1 MSLVSIIDAYL
12 NNGADKLLEG
22 ANLSIEENERICLV
36 GRNGTGKSTL
46 LSLIQGKR
54 ELDSGRIIIQSGL
67 KIATLCQDPP
77 SYEHGTAYSLA
88 ASGVPVVGEALS
100 KFSLSEDPHEQL
112 ELSAFIESHDGWVKD
127 AVVRKILNRIGLAPE
142 LELKSLSGGNRRKVA
157 LAAALASEP
166 QLLLL
171 DEPTN
176 HLDIESIAWFE
187 QELKNFNGTLV
198 FVTHDRFFANNCA
211 TRIVELD
218 RGKLYSYPG
227 SFNRYIELRDERL
240 RKEELAN
247 AEFDKIL
254 AQEEAWIRRGVKA
267 RLARNEGRVK
277 DLEERRKIRANRRD
291 RMGNVIMEANSAQR
305 SGNLV
310 FEIKELN
317 ISFGEKSVIKDF
329 SATVM
334 RGDRIGITGPNAAG
348 KTTLIKTLLGQIKP
362 TSGKVRTGVNV
373 EIQYFDQYHEGLD
386 LEKSVADNVADGHT
400 EVCINGKNKHVISY
414 LANFLFSGRRARS
427 PVKVL
432 SGGEKNR
439 LLLARLF
446 AKSSN
451 VLIMDEPTN
460 DLDLETL
467 DLLEDLVST
476 YNGTVIII
484 SHDRAFIDKVATET
498 WVFDGKGHIE
508 SVIGGWS
515 DVLAYYERISKNV
528 ECQTKD
534 NSQKDIKNSEQP
546 SRTGTE
552 KTDNSKKKKG
562 LTFTQK
568 HELKELPDKVEKLEA
583 DIALLDEQLS
593 DPTLFADGPEKS
605 IEVTNKRNK
614 AQEELDKLYARW
626 EELELINGE

>member
-22 ANLSIEENERICLV
+22 ANFAVEENERICLV
-36 GRNGTGKSTL
+36 GRNGTGKSTV

-54 ELDSGRIIIQSGL
+54 ELDSGRIIIQTGL
-67 KIATLCQDPP
+67 KVATLCQDPP
-77 SYEHGTAYSLA
+77 EYENGTAYTMA
-88 ASGVPVVGEALS
+88 ASGVPLVGEALA
-100 KFSLSEDPHEQL
+100 KFSQTDDPHEQI
-112 ELSAFIESHDGWVKD
+112 ELSAFIEKHDGWVKD
-127 AVVRKILNRIGLAPE
+127 ALVKKILNKIGLEPSMK
-142 LELKSLSGGNRRKVA
+142 LSGLSGGNRRKVA
-157 LAAALASEP
+157 LAAALVQEP

-187 QELKNFNGTLV
+187 EELRSFKGTII
-198 FVTHDRFFANNCA
+198 FVTHDRYFANNCA

-227 SFNRYIELRDERL
+227 SFNKYIELRDERL

-277 DLEERRKIRANRRD
+277 DLKERREIRANRRD

-310 FEIKELN
+310 FEVKDLKL
-317 ISFGEKSVIKDF
+317 SFGEHTVVNNF

-334 RGDRIGITGPNAAG
+334 RGDRIGITGPNGAG
-348 KTTLIKTLLGQIKP
+348 KTTLIKALLGDIKP
-362 TSGKVRTGVNV
+362 SFGKVRVGVNV
-373 EIQYFDQYHEGLD
+373 EVQYFDQYHQALD
-386 LEKSVADNVADGHT
+386 FEKSVADNVADGHT

-451 VLIMDEPTN
+451 VLVMDEPTN

-467 DLLEDLVST
+467 DLLEDLIAS
-476 YNGTVIII
+476 YEGTVIVI
-484 SHDRAFIDKVATET
+484 SHDRDFIDKIATET
-498 WVFDGKGHIE
+498 WVFDGQGNIE
-508 SVIGGWS
+508 SIIGGWS
-515 DVLAYYERISKNV
+515 DVLDYYKRIGKDESNKAVANK
-528 ECQTKD
+528 ETKE
-534 NSQKDIKNSEQP
+534 N
-546 SRTGTE
+546 
-552 KTDNSKKKKG
+552 NSKSVQRSDSKAPKTETKTK
-562 LTFTQK
+562 LSFTQK
-568 HELKELPDKVEKLEA
+568 HELEELPSKVEALEEELSA
-583 DIALLDEQLS
+583 LDEKLNS
-593 DPTLFADGPEKS
+593 PDLYTDDGTKAR
-605 IEVTNKRNK
+605 EVSEERSKVQ
-614 AQEELDKLYARW
+614 AQLDKLYERW
-626 EELELINGE
+626 EELESLNA

>member
-22 ANLSIEENERICLV
+22 ANFAVEENERICLV

-54 ELDSGRIIIQSGL
+54 ELDSGRIIIQTGL
-67 KIATLCQDPP
+67 KVATLCQDPP
-77 SYEHGTAYSLA
+77 EYENGTAYTMA
-88 ASGVPVVGEALS
+88 ASGVPLVGEALA
-100 KFSLSEDPHEQL
+100 KFSQTDDPHEQI
-112 ELSAFIESHDGWVKD
+112 ELSAFIEKHDGWVKD
-127 AVVRKILNRIGLAPE
+127 ALVKKILNKIGLEPSMK
-142 LELKSLSGGNRRKVA
+142 LSGLSGGNRRKVA
-157 LAAALASEP
+157 LAAALVQEP

-176 HLDIESIAWFE
+176 HLDIESISWFE
-187 QELKNFNGTLV
+187 EELRSFKGTII
-198 FVTHDRFFANNCA
+198 FVTHDRYFANNCA

-227 SFNRYIELRDERL
+227 SFNKYIELRDERL

-277 DLEERRKIRANRRD
+277 DLKERREIRANRRD

-310 FEIKELN
+310 FEVKDLKL
-317 ISFGEKSVIKDF
+317 SFGEHTVVNNF

-334 RGDRIGITGPNAAG
+334 RGDRIGITGPNGAG
-348 KTTLIKTLLGQIKP
+348 KTTLIKALLGDIKP
-362 TSGKVRTGVNV
+362 SFGKVRVGVNV
-373 EIQYFDQYHEGLD
+373 EVQYFDQYHQALD
-386 LEKSVADNVADGHT
+386 FEKSVADNVADGHT

-451 VLIMDEPTN
+451 VLVMDEPTN

-467 DLLEDLVST
+467 DLLEDLIAS
-476 YNGTVIII
+476 YEGTVIVI
-484 SHDRAFIDKVATET
+484 SHDRDFIDKIATET
-498 WVFDGKGHIE
+498 WVFDGQGNIE
-508 SVIGGWS
+508 SIIGGWS
-515 DVLAYYERISKNV
+515 DVLDYYKRIGKDESNKAVANK
-528 ECQTKD
+528 ETKE
-534 NSQKDIKNSEQP
+534 N
-546 SRTGTE
+546 
-552 KTDNSKKKKG
+552 NSKSVQRSDSKAPKTETKTK
-562 LTFTQK
+562 LSFTQK
-568 HELKELPDKVEKLEA
+568 HELEELPSKVEALEEELSA
-583 DIALLDEQLS
+583 LDEKLNS
-593 DPTLFADGPEKS
+593 PDLYTDDGTKAR
-605 IEVTNKRNK
+605 EVSEERSKVQ
-614 AQEELDKLYARW
+614 AQLDKLYERW
-626 EELELINGE
+626 EELESLNA

>member
-22 ANLSIEENERICLV
+22 ANFTVEENERICLV

-54 ELDSGRIIIQSGL
+54 ELDSGRIIIQTGL
-67 KIATLCQDPP
+67 KVATLCQDPP
-77 SYEHGTAYSLA
+77 EYENGTAYTMA
-88 ASGVPVVGEALS
+88 ASGVPLVGEALA
-100 KFSLSEDPHEQL
+100 KFSQTDDPHEQI
-112 ELSAFIESHDGWVKD
+112 ELSAFIEKHDGWVKD
-127 AVVRKILNRIGLAPE
+127 ALVKKILNKIGLEPSMK
-142 LELKSLSGGNRRKVA
+142 LSGLSGGNRRKVA
-157 LAAALASEP
+157 LAAALVQEP

-187 QELKNFNGTLV
+187 EELRSFKGTII
-198 FVTHDRFFANNCA
+198 FVTHDRYFANNCA

-227 SFNRYIELRDERL
+227 SFNKYIELRDERL

-277 DLEERRKIRANRRD
+277 DLKERREIRANRRD

-310 FEIKELN
+310 FEVKDLKL
-317 ISFGEKSVIKDF
+317 SFGEHTVVNNF

-334 RGDRIGITGPNAAG
+334 RGDRIGITGPNGAG
-348 KTTLIKTLLGQIKP
+348 KTTLIKALLGDIKP
-362 TSGKVRTGVNV
+362 SFGKVRVGVNV
-373 EIQYFDQYHEGLD
+373 EVQYFDQYHQALD
-386 LEKSVADNVADGHT
+386 FEKSVADNVADGHT

-451 VLIMDEPTN
+451 VLVMDEPTN

-467 DLLEDLVST
+467 DLLEDLIAS
-476 YNGTVIII
+476 YEGTVIVI
-484 SHDRAFIDKVATET
+484 SHDRDFIDKIATET
-498 WVFDGKGHIE
+498 WIFDGQGNIE
-508 SVIGGWS
+508 SIIGGWS
-515 DVLAYYERISKNV
+515 DVLDYYKRIGKDESNKAVANK
-528 ECQTKD
+528 ETKE
-534 NSQKDIKNSEQP
+534 N
-546 SRTGTE
+546 
-552 KTDNSKKKKG
+552 NSKSVQRSDSKAPKTETKTK
-562 LTFTQK
+562 LSFTQK
-568 HELKELPDKVEKLEA
+568 HELEELPSKVEALEEELSA
-583 DIALLDEQLS
+583 LDEKLNS
-593 DPTLFADGPEKS
+593 PDLYTDDGTKAR
-605 IEVTNKRNK
+605 EVSEERSKVQ
-614 AQEELDKLYARW
+614 AQLDKLYERW
-626 EELELINGE
+626 EELESLNA

>member
-22 ANLSIEENERICLV
+22 ANFAVEENERICLV

-54 ELDSGRIIIQSGL
+54 ELDSGRIIIQTGL
-67 KIATLCQDPP
+67 KVATLCQDPP
-77 SYEHGTAYSLA
+77 EYENGTAYTMA
-88 ASGVPVVGEALS
+88 ASGVPLVGEALA
-100 KFSLSEDPHEQL
+100 KFSQTDDPHEQI
-112 ELSAFIESHDGWVKD
+112 ELSAFIEKHDGWVKD
-127 AVVRKILNRIGLAPE
+127 ALVKKILNRIGLEPSMK
-142 LELKSLSGGNRRKVA
+142 LSGLSGGNRRKVA
-157 LAAALASEP
+157 LAAALVLEP

-187 QELKNFNGTLV
+187 EELRSFKGTII
-198 FVTHDRFFANNCA
+198 FVTHDRYFANNCA

-227 SFNRYIELRDERL
+227 SFNKYIELRDERL

-277 DLEERRKIRANRRD
+277 DLKERREIRANRRD

-310 FEIKELN
+310 FEVKDLKL
-317 ISFGEKSVIKDF
+317 SFGEHTVVNNF

-334 RGDRIGITGPNAAG
+334 RGDRIGITGPNGAG
-348 KTTLIKTLLGQIKP
+348 KTTLIKALLGDIKP
-362 TSGKVRTGVNV
+362 SFGKVRVGVNV
-373 EIQYFDQYHEGLD
+373 EVQYFDQYHQALD
-386 LEKSVADNVADGHT
+386 FEKSVADNVADGHT

-451 VLIMDEPTN
+451 VLVMDEPTN

-467 DLLEDLVST
+467 DLLEDLIAS
-476 YNGTVIII
+476 YEGTVIVI
-484 SHDRAFIDKVATET
+484 SHDRDFIDKIATET
-498 WVFDGKGHIE
+498 WVFDGQGNIE
-508 SVIGGWS
+508 SIIGGWS
-515 DVLAYYERISKNV
+515 DVLDYYKRIGKDESNKAVANK
-528 ECQTKD
+528 ETKE
-534 NSQKDIKNSEQP
+534 N
-546 SRTGTE
+546 
-552 KTDNSKKKKG
+552 NSKSVQRSDSKAPKTETKTK
-562 LTFTQK
+562 LSFTQK
-568 HELKELPDKVEKLEA
+568 HELEELPSKVEALEEELSA
-583 DIALLDEQLS
+583 LDEKLNS
-593 DPTLFADGPEKS
+593 PDLYTDDGTKAR
-605 IEVTNKRNK
+605 EVSEERSKVQ
-614 AQEELDKLYARW
+614 AQLDKLYERW
-626 EELELINGE
+626 EELESLNA

>member
-22 ANLSIEENERICLV
+22 ANFAVEENERICLV

-54 ELDSGRIIIQSGL
+54 ELDSGRIIIQTGL
-67 KIATLCQDPP
+67 KVATLCQDPP
-77 SYEHGTAYSLA
+77 EYENGTAYTMA
-88 ASGVPVVGEALS
+88 ASGVPLVGEALA
-100 KFSLSEDPHEQL
+100 KFSQTDDPHEQI
-112 ELSAFIESHDGWVKD
+112 ELSAFIEKHDGWVKD
-127 AVVRKILNRIGLAPE
+127 ALVKKILNKIGLEPSMK
-142 LELKSLSGGNRRKVA
+142 LSGLSGGNRRKVA
-157 LAAALASEP
+157 LAAALVQEP

-187 QELKNFNGTLV
+187 EELRSFKGTII
-198 FVTHDRFFANNCA
+198 FVTHDRYFANNCA

-227 SFNRYIELRDERL
+227 SFNKYIELRDERL

-277 DLEERRKIRANRRD
+277 DLKERREIRANRRD

-310 FEIKELN
+310 FEVKDLKL
-317 ISFGEKSVIKDF
+317 SFGEHTVVNNF

-334 RGDRIGITGPNAAG
+334 RGDRIGITGPNGAG
-348 KTTLIKTLLGQIKP
+348 KTTLIKALLGDIKP
-362 TSGKVRTGVNV
+362 SFGKVRVGVNV
-373 EIQYFDQYHEGLD
+373 EVQYFDQYHQALD
-386 LEKSVADNVADGHT
+386 FEKSVADNVADGHT

-451 VLIMDEPTN
+451 VLVMDEPTN

-467 DLLEDLVST
+467 DLLEDLIAS
-476 YNGTVIII
+476 YEGTVIVI
-484 SHDRAFIDKVATET
+484 SHDRDFIDKIATET
-498 WVFDGKGHIE
+498 WVFDGQGNIE
-508 SVIGGWS
+508 SIIGGWS
-515 DVLAYYERISKNV
+515 DVLDYYKRIGKDESNKAVANK
-528 ECQTKD
+528 ETKE
-534 NSQKDIKNSEQP
+534 N
-546 SRTGTE
+546 
-552 KTDNSKKKKG
+552 NSKSVQRSDSKDPKTETKTK
-562 LTFTQK
+562 LSFTQK
-568 HELKELPDKVEKLEA
+568 HELEELPSKVEALEEELSA
-583 DIALLDEQLS
+583 LDEKLNS
-593 DPTLFADGPEKS
+593 PDLYTDDGTKAR
-605 IEVTNKRNK
+605 EVSEERSKVQ
-614 AQEELDKLYARW
+614 AQLDKLYERW
-626 EELELINGE
+626 EELESLNA

>member
-22 ANLSIEENERICLV
+22 ANFAVEENERICLV

-54 ELDSGRIIIQSGL
+54 ELDSGRIIIQTGL
-67 KIATLCQDPP
+67 KVATLCQDPP
-77 SYEHGTAYSLA
+77 EYENGTAYTMA
-88 ASGVPVVGEALS
+88 ASGVPLVGEALA
-100 KFSLSEDPHEQL
+100 KFSQTDDPHEQI
-112 ELSAFIESHDGWVKD
+112 ELSAFIEKHDGWVKD
-127 AVVRKILNRIGLAPE
+127 ALVKKILNKIGLEPSMK
-142 LELKSLSGGNRRKVA
+142 LSGLSGGNRRKVA
-157 LAAALASEP
+157 LAAALVQEP

-187 QELKNFNGTLV
+187 EELRSFKGTII
-198 FVTHDRFFANNCA
+198 FVTHDRYFANNCA

-227 SFNRYIELRDERL
+227 SFNKYIELRDERL

-277 DLEERRKIRANRRD
+277 DLKERREIRANRRD

-310 FEIKELN
+310 FEVKDLKL
-317 ISFGEKSVIKDF
+317 SFGEHTVVNNF

-334 RGDRIGITGPNAAG
+334 RGDRIGITGPNGAG
-348 KTTLIKTLLGQIKP
+348 KTTLIKALLGDIKP
-362 TSGKVRTGVNV
+362 IFGKVRVGVNV
-373 EIQYFDQYHEGLD
+373 EVQYFDQYHQALD
-386 LEKSVADNVADGHT
+386 FEKSVADNVADGHT

-451 VLIMDEPTN
+451 VLVMDEPTN

-467 DLLEDLVST
+467 DLLEDLIAS
-476 YNGTVIII
+476 YEGTVIVI
-484 SHDRAFIDKVATET
+484 SHDRDFIDKIATET
-498 WVFDGKGHIE
+498 WVFDGQGNIE
-508 SVIGGWS
+508 SIIGGWS
-515 DVLAYYERISKNV
+515 DVLDYYKRIGKDESNKAVANK
-528 ECQTKD
+528 ETKE
-534 NSQKDIKNSEQP
+534 N
-546 SRTGTE
+546 
-552 KTDNSKKKKG
+552 NSKSVQRSDSKAPKTETKTK
-562 LTFTQK
+562 LSFTQK
-568 HELKELPDKVEKLEA
+568 HELEELPSKVEALEEELSA
-583 DIALLDEQLS
+583 LDEKLNS
-593 DPTLFADGPEKS
+593 PDLYTDDGTKAR
-605 IEVTNKRNK
+605 EVSEERSKVQ
-614 AQEELDKLYARW
+614 AQLDKLYERW
-626 EELELINGE
+626 EELESLNA

>member
-1 MSLVSIIDAYL
+1 
-12 NNGADKLLEG
+12 
-22 ANLSIEENERICLV
+22 
-36 GRNGTGKSTL
+36 RNGTGKSTL

-54 ELDSGRIIIQSGL
+54 ELDSGRIIIQTGL
-67 KIATLCQDPP
+67 KVATLCQDPP
-77 SYEHGTAYSLA
+77 EYENGTAYTMA
-88 ASGVPVVGEALS
+88 ASGVPLVGEALA
-100 KFSLSEDPHEQL
+100 KFSQTDDPHEQI
-112 ELSAFIESHDGWVKD
+112 ELSAFIEKHDGWVKD
-127 AVVRKILNRIGLAPE
+127 ALVKKILNKIGLEPSMK
-142 LELKSLSGGNRRKVA
+142 LSGLSGGNRRKVA
-157 LAAALASEP
+157 LAAALVQEP

-187 QELKNFNGTLV
+187 EELRSFKGTII
-198 FVTHDRFFANNCA
+198 FVTHDRYFANNCA

-227 SFNRYIELRDERL
+227 SFNKYIELRDERL

-277 DLEERRKIRANRRD
+277 DLKERREIRANRRD

-310 FEIKELN
+310 FEVKDLKL
-317 ISFGEKSVIKDF
+317 SFGEHTVVNNF

-334 RGDRIGITGPNAAG
+334 RGDRIGITGPNGAG
-348 KTTLIKTLLGQIKP
+348 KTTLIKALLGDIKP
-362 TSGKVRTGVNV
+362 SFGKVRVGVNV
-373 EIQYFDQYHEGLD
+373 EVQYFDQYHQALD
-386 LEKSVADNVADGHT
+386 FEKSVADNVADGHT

-451 VLIMDEPTN
+451 VLVMDEPTN

-467 DLLEDLVST
+467 DLLEDLIAS
-476 YNGTVIII
+476 YEGTVIVI
-484 SHDRAFIDKVATET
+484 SHDRDFIDKIATET
-498 WVFDGKGHIE
+498 WVFDGQGNIE
-508 SVIGGWS
+508 SIIGGWS
-515 DVLAYYERISKNV
+515 DVLDYYKRIGKDESNKAVANK
-528 ECQTKD
+528 ETKE
-534 NSQKDIKNSEQP
+534 N
-546 SRTGTE
+546 
-552 KTDNSKKKKG
+552 NSKSVQRSDSKAPKTETKTK
-562 LTFTQK
+562 LSFTQK
-568 HELKELPDKVEKLEA
+568 HELEELPSKVEALEEELSA
-583 DIALLDEQLS
+583 LDEKLNS
-593 DPTLFADGPEKS
+593 PDLYTDDGTKAR
-605 IEVTNKRNK
+605 EVSEERSKVQ
-614 AQEELDKLYARW
+614 AQLDKLYERW
-626 EELELINGE
+626 EELESLNA

>member
-22 ANLSIEENERICLV
+22 ANFAVEENERICLV

-54 ELDSGRIIIQSGL
+54 ELDSGRIIIQTGL
-67 KIATLCQDPP
+67 KVATLCQDPP
-77 SYEHGTAYSLA
+77 EYENGTAYTMA
-88 ASGVPVVGEALS
+88 ASGVPLVGEALA
-100 KFSLSEDPHEQL
+100 KFSQTDDPHEQI
-112 ELSAFIESHDGWVKD
+112 ELSAFIEKRDGWVKD
-127 AVVRKILNRIGLAPE
+127 ALVKKILNKIGLEPSMK
-142 LELKSLSGGNRRKVA
+142 LSGLSGGNRRKVA
-157 LAAALASEP
+157 LAAALVQEP

-187 QELKNFNGTLV
+187 EELRSFKGTII
-198 FVTHDRFFANNCA
+198 FVTHDRYFANNCA

-227 SFNRYIELRDERL
+227 SFNKYIELRDERL

-277 DLEERRKIRANRRD
+277 DLKERREIRANRRD

-310 FEIKELN
+310 FEVKDLKL
-317 ISFGEKSVIKDF
+317 SFGEHTVVNNF

-334 RGDRIGITGPNAAG
+334 RGDRIGITGPNGAG
-348 KTTLIKTLLGQIKP
+348 KTTLIKALLGDIKP
-362 TSGKVRTGVNV
+362 SFGKVRVGVNV
-373 EIQYFDQYHEGLD
+373 EVQYFDQYHQALD
-386 LEKSVADNVADGHT
+386 FEKSVADNVADGHT

-451 VLIMDEPTN
+451 VLVMDEPTN

-467 DLLEDLVST
+467 DLLEDLIAS
-476 YNGTVIII
+476 YEGTVIVI
-484 SHDRAFIDKVATET
+484 SHDRDFIDKIATET
-498 WVFDGKGHIE
+498 WVFDGQGNIE
-508 SVIGGWS
+508 SIIGGWS
-515 DVLAYYERISKNV
+515 DVLDYYKRIGKDENNKAV
-528 ECQTKD
+528 ANKETKE
-534 NSQKDIKNSEQP
+534 N
-546 SRTGTE
+546 
-552 KTDNSKKKKG
+552 NSKSVQRSDSKAPKTETKTK
-562 LTFTQK
+562 LSFTQK
-568 HELKELPDKVEKLEA
+568 HELEELPSKVEALEEELSA
-583 DIALLDEQLS
+583 LDEKLNS
-593 DPTLFADGPEKS
+593 PDLYTDDGTKAR
-605 IEVTNKRNK
+605 EVSEERSKVQ
-614 AQEELDKLYARW
+614 AQLDKLYERW
-626 EELELINGE
+626 EELESLNA

>member
-22 ANLSIEENERICLV
+22 ANFAVEENERICLV

-54 ELDSGRIIIQSGL
+54 ELDSGRIIIQTGL
-67 KIATLCQDPP
+67 KVATLCQDPP
-77 SYEHGTAYSLA
+77 EYENGTAYTMA
-88 ASGVPVVGEALS
+88 ASGVPLVGEALA
-100 KFSLSEDPHEQL
+100 KFSQTDDPHEQI
-112 ELSAFIESHDGWVKD
+112 ELSAFIEKHDGWVKD
-127 AVVRKILNRIGLAPE
+127 ALVKKILNKIGLEPSMK
-142 LELKSLSGGNRRKVA
+142 LSGLSGGNRRKVA
-157 LAAALASEP
+157 LAAALVQEP

-187 QELKNFNGTLV
+187 EELRSFKGTII
-198 FVTHDRFFANNCA
+198 FVTHDRYFANNCA

-227 SFNRYIELRDERL
+227 SFNKYIELRDERL

-277 DLEERRKIRANRRD
+277 DLKERREIRANRRD

-310 FEIKELN
+310 FEVKDLKL
-317 ISFGEKSVIKDF
+317 SFGEHTVVNNF

-334 RGDRIGITGPNAAG
+334 RGDRIGITGPNGAG
-348 KTTLIKTLLGQIKP
+348 KTTLIKALLGDIKP
-362 TSGKVRTGVNV
+362 SFGKVRVGVNV
-373 EIQYFDQYHEGLD
+373 EVQYFDQYHQALD
-386 LEKSVADNVADGHT
+386 FEKSVADNVADGHT

-451 VLIMDEPTN
+451 VLVMDEPTN

-467 DLLEDLVST
+467 DLLEDLITS
-476 YNGTVIII
+476 YEGTVIVI
-484 SHDRAFIDKVATET
+484 SHDRDFIDKIATET
-498 WVFDGKGHIE
+498 WVFDGQGNIE
-508 SVIGGWS
+508 SIIGGWS
-515 DVLAYYERISKNV
+515 DVLDYYKRIGKDESNKAVANK
-528 ECQTKD
+528 ETKE
-534 NSQKDIKNSEQP
+534 N
-546 SRTGTE
+546 
-552 KTDNSKKKKG
+552 NSKSVQRSDSKAPKTETKTK
-562 LTFTQK
+562 LSFTQK
-568 HELKELPDKVEKLEA
+568 HELEELPSKVEALEEELSA
-583 DIALLDEQLS
+583 LDEKLNS
-593 DPTLFADGPEKS
+593 PDLYTDDGTKAR
-605 IEVTNKRNK
+605 EVSEERSKVQ
-614 AQEELDKLYARW
+614 AQLDKLYERW
-626 EELELINGE
+626 EELESLNA

>member
-310 FEIKELN
+310 FEIKDLN

-348 KTTLIKTLLGQIKP
+348 KTTLIKALLGQIKP
-362 TSGKVRTGVNV
+362 KSGKVRTGVNV

-498 WVFDGKGHIE
+498 WVFDGKAHIE

-568 HELKELPDKVEKLEA
+568 HELKELPDKVEKLET

>member
-22 ANLSIEENERICLV
+22 ANFAVEENERICLV

-54 ELDSGRIIIQSGL
+54 ELDSGRIIIQTGL
-67 KIATLCQDPP
+67 KVATLCQDPP
-77 SYEHGTAYSLA
+77 EYENGTAYTMA
-88 ASGVPVVGEALS
+88 ASGVPLVGEALA
-100 KFSLSEDPHEQL
+100 KFSQTDDPHEQI
-112 ELSAFIESHDGWVKD
+112 ELSAFIEKHDGWVKD
-127 AVVRKILNRIGLAPE
+127 ALVKKILNKIGLEPSMK
-142 LELKSLSGGNRRKVA
+142 LSGLSGGNRRKVA
-157 LAAALASEP
+157 LAAALVQEP

-187 QELKNFNGTLV
+187 EELRSFKGTII
-198 FVTHDRFFANNCA
+198 FVTHDRYFANNCA

-227 SFNRYIELRDERL
+227 SFNKYIELRDERL

-277 DLEERRKIRANRRD
+277 DLKERREIRANRRD

-310 FEIKELN
+310 FEVKDLKL
-317 ISFGEKSVIKDF
+317 SFGEHTVVNNF

-334 RGDRIGITGPNAAG
+334 RGDRIGITGPNGAG
-348 KTTLIKTLLGQIKP
+348 KTTLIKALLGDIKP
-362 TSGKVRTGVNV
+362 SFGKVRVGVNV
-373 EIQYFDQYHEGLD
+373 EVQYFDQYHQALD
-386 LEKSVADNVADGHT
+386 FEKSVADNVADGHT
-400 EVCINGKNKHVISY
+400 EVCINDKNKHVISY

-451 VLIMDEPTN
+451 VLVMDEPTN

-467 DLLEDLVST
+467 DLLEDLIAS
-476 YNGTVIII
+476 YEGTVIVI
-484 SHDRAFIDKVATET
+484 SHDRDFIDKIATET
-498 WVFDGKGHIE
+498 WVFDGQGNIE
-508 SVIGGWS
+508 SIIGGWS
-515 DVLAYYERISKNV
+515 DVLDYYKRIGKDESNKAVANK
-528 ECQTKD
+528 ETKE
-534 NSQKDIKNSEQP
+534 N
-546 SRTGTE
+546 
-552 KTDNSKKKKG
+552 NSKSVQRSDSKAPKTETKTK
-562 LTFTQK
+562 LSFTQK
-568 HELKELPDKVEKLEA
+568 HELEELPSKVEALEEELSA
-583 DIALLDEQLS
+583 LDEKLNS
-593 DPTLFADGPEKS
+593 PDLYTDDGTKAR
-605 IEVTNKRNK
+605 EVSEERSKVQ
-614 AQEELDKLYARW
+614 AQLDKLYERW
-626 EELELINGE
+626 EELESLNA

>member
-22 ANLSIEENERICLV
+22 ANFAVEENERICLV

-54 ELDSGRIIIQSGL
+54 ELDSGRIIIQTGL
-67 KIATLCQDPP
+67 KVATLCQDPP
-77 SYEHGTAYSLA
+77 EYENGTAYTMA
-88 ASGVPVVGEALS
+88 ASGVPLVGEALA
-100 KFSLSEDPHEQL
+100 KFSQTDDPHEQI
-112 ELSAFIESHDGWVKD
+112 ELSAFIEKHDGWVKD
-127 AVVRKILNRIGLAPE
+127 ALVKKILNKIGLEPSMK
-142 LELKSLSGGNRRKVA
+142 LSGLSGGNRRKVA
-157 LAAALASEP
+157 LAAALVQEP

-187 QELKNFNGTLV
+187 EELRSFKGTII
-198 FVTHDRFFANNCA
+198 FVTHDRYFANNCA

-227 SFNRYIELRDERL
+227 SFNKYIELRDERL

-277 DLEERRKIRANRRD
+277 DLKERREIRANRRD

-310 FEIKELN
+310 FEVKDLKL
-317 ISFGEKSVIKDF
+317 SFGEHTVVNNF

-334 RGDRIGITGPNAAG
+334 RGDRIGITEPNGAG
-348 KTTLIKTLLGQIKP
+348 KTTLIKALLGDIKP
-362 TSGKVRTGVNV
+362 SFGKVRVGVNV
-373 EIQYFDQYHEGLD
+373 EVQYFDQYHQALD
-386 LEKSVADNVADGHT
+386 FEKSVADNVADGHT

-451 VLIMDEPTN
+451 VLVMDEPTN

-467 DLLEDLVST
+467 DLLEDLIAS
-476 YNGTVIII
+476 YEGTVIVI
-484 SHDRAFIDKVATET
+484 SHDRDFIDKIATET
-498 WVFDGKGHIE
+498 WVFDGQGNIE
-508 SVIGGWS
+508 SIIGGWS
-515 DVLAYYERISKNV
+515 DVLDYYKRIGKDESNKAVANK
-528 ECQTKD
+528 ETKE
-534 NSQKDIKNSEQP
+534 N
-546 SRTGTE
+546 
-552 KTDNSKKKKG
+552 NSKSVQRSDSKAPKTETKTK
-562 LTFTQK
+562 LSFTQK
-568 HELKELPDKVEKLEA
+568 HELEELPSKVEALEEELSA
-583 DIALLDEQLS
+583 LDEKLNS
-593 DPTLFADGPEKS
+593 PDLYTDDGTKAR
-605 IEVTNKRNK
+605 EVSEERSKVQ
-614 AQEELDKLYARW
+614 AQLDKLYERW
-626 EELELINGE
+626 EELESLNA

>member
-22 ANLSIEENERICLV
+22 ANFAVEENERICLV

-54 ELDSGRIIIQSGL
+54 ELDSGRIIIQTGL
-67 KIATLCQDPP
+67 KVATLCQDPP
-77 SYEHGTAYSLA
+77 EYENGTAYTMA
-88 ASGVPVVGEALS
+88 ASGVPLVGEALA
-100 KFSLSEDPHEQL
+100 KFSQTDDPHEQI
-112 ELSAFIESHDGWVKD
+112 ELSAFIEKHDGWVKD
-127 AVVRKILNRIGLAPE
+127 ALVKKILNKIGLEPSMK
-142 LELKSLSGGNRRKVA
+142 LSGLSGGNRRKVA
-157 LAAALASEP
+157 LAAALVQEP

-187 QELKNFNGTLV
+187 EELRSFKGTII
-198 FVTHDRFFANNCA
+198 FVTHDRYFANNCA

-227 SFNRYIELRDERL
+227 SFNKYIELRDERL

-277 DLEERRKIRANRRD
+277 DLKERREIRANRRD

-310 FEIKELN
+310 FEVKDLKL
-317 ISFGEKSVIKDF
+317 SFGEHTVVNNF

-334 RGDRIGITGPNAAG
+334 RGDRIGITGPNGAG
-348 KTTLIKTLLGQIKP
+348 KTTLIKALLGDIKP
-362 TSGKVRTGVNV
+362 SFGKVRVGVNV
-373 EIQYFDQYHEGLD
+373 EVQYFDQYHQALD
-386 LEKSVADNVADGHT
+386 FEKSVADNVADGHT

-451 VLIMDEPTN
+451 VLVMDEPTN

-467 DLLEDLVST
+467 DLLEDLIAS
-476 YNGTVIII
+476 YEGTVIVI
-484 SHDRAFIDKVATET
+484 SHDRDFIDKIATET
-498 WVFDGKGHIE
+498 WVFDGQGNIE
-508 SVIGGWS
+508 SIIGGWS
-515 DVLAYYERISKNV
+515 DVLDYYKRIGKDESNKAVANK
-528 ECQTKD
+528 ETKE
-534 NSQKDIKNSEQP
+534 N
-546 SRTGTE
+546 
-552 KTDNSKKKKG
+552 NSKSVQRSDSKAPKTETKTK
-562 LTFTQK
+562 LSFTQK
-568 HELKELPDKVEKLEA
+568 HELEELPSKVEALEEELSA
-583 DIALLDEQLS
+583 LDEKLNS
-593 DPTLFADGPEKS
+593 PDLYTDDGTKAR
-605 IEVTNKRNK
+605 EVSEERSKVQ
-614 AQEELDKLYARW
+614 AQLDKLYERW
-626 EELELINGE
+626 EELESLNA

>member
-22 ANLSIEENERICLV
+22 ANFAVEENERICLV

-54 ELDSGRIIIQSGL
+54 ELDSGRIIIQTGL
-67 KIATLCQDPP
+67 KVATLCQDPP
-77 SYEHGTAYSLA
+77 EYENGTAYTMA
-88 ASGVPVVGEALS
+88 ASGVPLVGEALA
-100 KFSLSEDPHEQL
+100 KFSQTDDPHEQI
-112 ELSAFIESHDGWVKD
+112 ELSAFIEKHDGWVKD
-127 AVVRKILNRIGLAPE
+127 ALVKKILNKIGLEPSIK
-142 LELKSLSGGNRRKVA
+142 LSGLSGGNRRKVA
-157 LAAALASEP
+157 LAAALVQEP

-187 QELKNFNGTLV
+187 EELRSFKGTII
-198 FVTHDRFFANNCA
+198 FVTHDRYFANNCA

-227 SFNRYIELRDERL
+227 SFNKYIELRDERL

-277 DLEERRKIRANRRD
+277 DLKERREIRANRRD

-310 FEIKELN
+310 FEVKDLKL
-317 ISFGEKSVIKDF
+317 SFGEHTVVNNF

-334 RGDRIGITGPNAAG
+334 RGDRIGITGPNGAG
-348 KTTLIKTLLGQIKP
+348 KTTLIKALLGDIKP
-362 TSGKVRTGVNV
+362 SFGKVRVGVNV
-373 EIQYFDQYHEGLD
+373 EVQYFDQYHQALD
-386 LEKSVADNVADGHT
+386 FEKSVADNVADGHT

-451 VLIMDEPTN
+451 VLVMDEPTN

-467 DLLEDLVST
+467 DLLEDLIAS
-476 YNGTVIII
+476 YEGTVIVI
-484 SHDRAFIDKVATET
+484 SHDRDFIDKIATET
-498 WVFDGKGHIE
+498 WVFDGQGNIE
-508 SVIGGWS
+508 SIIGGWS
-515 DVLAYYERISKNV
+515 DVLDYYKRIGKDESNKAVANK
-528 ECQTKD
+528 ETKE
-534 NSQKDIKNSEQP
+534 N
-546 SRTGTE
+546 
-552 KTDNSKKKKG
+552 NSKSVQRSDSKAPKTETKTK
-562 LTFTQK
+562 LSFTQK
-568 HELKELPDKVEKLEA
+568 HELEELPSKVEALEEELSA
-583 DIALLDEQLS
+583 LDEKLNS
-593 DPTLFADGPEKS
+593 PDLYTDDGTKAR
-605 IEVTNKRNK
+605 EVSEERSKVQ
-614 AQEELDKLYARW
+614 AQLDKLYERW
-626 EELELINGE
+626 EELESLNA

>member
-1 MSLVSIIDAYL
+1 
-12 NNGADKLLEG
+12 
-22 ANLSIEENERICLV
+22 
-36 GRNGTGKSTL
+36 
-46 LSLIQGKR
+46 
-54 ELDSGRIIIQSGL
+54 
-67 KIATLCQDPP
+67 
-77 SYEHGTAYSLA
+77 
-88 ASGVPVVGEALS
+88 
-100 KFSLSEDPHEQL
+100 
-112 ELSAFIESHDGWVKD
+112 
-127 AVVRKILNRIGLAPE
+127 
-142 LELKSLSGGNRRKVA
+142 
-157 LAAALASEP
+157 
-166 QLLLL
+166 
-171 DEPTN
+171 
-176 HLDIESIAWFE
+176 
-187 QELKNFNGTLV
+187 
-198 FVTHDRFFANNCA
+198 
-211 TRIVELD
+211 
-218 RGKLYSYPG
+218 
-227 SFNRYIELRDERL
+227 
-240 RKEELAN
+240 
-247 AEFDKIL
+247 
-254 AQEEAWIRRGVKA
+254 
-267 RLARNEGRVK
+267 
-277 DLEERRKIRANRRD
+277 
-291 RMGNVIMEANSAQR
+291 MGNVIMEANSAQR

-310 FEIKELN
+310 FEIKDLN

-515 DVLAYYERISKNV
+515 DVLAYYERISKN
-528 ECQTKD
+528 EDCQTKD
-534 NSQKDIKNSEQP
+534 NFQKDIKNSEQP
-546 SRTGTE
+546 SRSGTE

-583 DIALLDEQLS
+583 DIALLDEQLT
-593 DPTLFADGPEKS
+593 DPDLFADGPEKS